1 MIKLPFSHFEMTASD
16 NSLCKICIWLNLLII
31 VIFVISRRLLSLH
44 DVVDVAQPDG
54 NANDFEFVLKL
65 HLFIIAKALLSPF
78 LRFGNYFVFCDVVH
92 RHCRKST
99 NLVPTSFRTSR
110 KIE

>member
-1 MIKLPFSHFEMTASD
+1 MLSLTISN

-31 VIFVISRRLLSLH
+31 VIFVISRRLLPLH
-44 DVVDVAQPDG
+44 DVVDVAQPVG

-78 LRFGNYFVFCDVVH
+78 LRFGNYFVFCDVHIVQ
-92 RHCRKST
+92 RHYKKST
-99 NLVPTSFRTSR
+99 NLVPTFLRTSR